1 MQGVPHLHAGVA
13 QDLLLEELRREGD
26 AEEVADLGGGPG
38 AGGLL
43 LLGLGGLVDGQQP
56 GLQPRLLRGG
66 VTVQNVFLRP
76 SPGPLN

>member
-1 MQGVPHLHAGVA
+1 MRVDMFRDTRTILHLHAGVA

-43 LLGLGGLVDGQQP
+43 LLGLGGLVDGQQA
-56 GLQPRLLRGG
+56 GLQPRLLCGG
-66 VTVQNVFLRP
+66 VAVQNVFL
-76 SPGPLN
+76 